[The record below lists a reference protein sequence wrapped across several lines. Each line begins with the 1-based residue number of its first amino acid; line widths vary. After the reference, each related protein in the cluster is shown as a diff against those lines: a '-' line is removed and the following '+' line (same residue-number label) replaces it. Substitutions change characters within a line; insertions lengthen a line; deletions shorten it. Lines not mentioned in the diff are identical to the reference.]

1 MDMKQWK
8 ASLMT
13 PQGRRALPVLSFPAA
28 SLMGVTA
35 GQLATDEA
43 LQAESIRLVAQRCP
57 VAAAMACMDVSVEA
71 ECFGA
76 QLRFSED
83 KVPIVARPLIDDLE
97 EAEELELPAVG
108 SGRTGLRIAAA
119 AKAARELEQTPVF
132 GGCIGPFSLAGS
144 LIELSEVMACAM
156 EEPELL
162 HPVMEKLTDF
172 LISYLT
178 AMKEAGIQGVMMA
191 EPSAGLL
198 SPELC
203 REFSSDYIRKIVD
216 AVQDDS
222 FLILYHNC
230 GPAAPR
236 MIPEM
241 VATGCAG
248 YHFGNVVDLK
258 EMLEKM
264 PADALVMGNLDPLG
278 VLRGGTPESVEE
290 ATRQLLE
297 RCGEFPNFVPSSG
310 CDLPADVPW
319 ENLDAFFRVVEAW
332 AGR

>member
-1 MDMKQWK
+1 MNMKQWK

-13 PQGRRALPVLSFPAA
+13 PQGRKALPVLSFPAA
-28 SLMGVTA
+28 SLMGVTV
-35 GQLATDEA
+35 GQLATDED
-43 LQAESIRLVAQRCP
+43 LQAESIRLVAQRYP

-76 QLRFSED
+76 QLQFSED
-83 KVPIVARPLIDDLE
+83 KVPMVARPIIDDLE
-97 EAEELELPAVG
+97 EAGELELPAVG

-119 AKAARELEQTPVF
+119 AKAAKKLEQIPVF

-144 LIELSEVMACAM
+144 LIELSEVMACAL

-162 HPVMEKLTDF
+162 HPVMEKLTAF

-248 YHFGNVVDLK
+248 YHFGNVVDMK

-278 VLRGGTPESVEE
+278 VLRDGTPEFVEE
-290 ATRQLLE
+290 ATRKLLE

-310 CDLPADVPW
+310 CDLPGDVPW
-319 ENLDAFFRVVEAW
+319 ENLDAFFRVVEDW
-332 AGR
+332 TGR